1 MHTIPI
7 VHGPQVVE
15 SEWITFPGGELDG
28 KCPEVL
34 CPECRQKLRR
44 AARGAT
50 KGAKAERSQY
60 RAPLCFAC
68 YRAGLA
74 RERALKA
81 AGGIDTASEVRF
93 QSVLPFEP
101 VNHARLERLR
111 VERAAVRM
119 ANQAGVGR
127 HTDKLRHAQIA
138 ARHALQDIEAGL
150 HARKA
155 EAAERKGVTSSAFHA
170 AELQLP
176 EAWLPFVISR

>member
-1 MHTIPI
+1 MHTIPM
-7 VHGPQVVE
+7 VHAPQVVE
-15 SEWITFPGGELDG
+15 NEWITFPGGELEG
-28 KCPEVL
+28 KRPEGL

-44 AARGAT
+44 APRGAT
-50 KGAKAERSQY
+50 KGATAARSQY

-74 RERALKA
+74 RERVLKD

-111 VERAAVRM
+111 VERAAVRI

-127 HTDKLRHAQIA
+127 HTDKRRRAQIA
-138 ARHALQDIEAGL
+138 ARHALEDIAAGL
-150 HARKA
+150 HPCKA
-155 EAAERKGVTSSAFHA
+155 AAAEREGVAASAFHA